1 MKKSFW
7 IAMAVLSLGVTSC
20 KDDVS
25 FDQATYDELISKAFP
40 VQNVD
45 PNHQWATVGKA
56 TGSIT
61 VNGDYGETYKVGLYL
76 GHPEITTSSKQLY
89 FGEVLSGETL
99 NVTFSHPVATDV
111 IYIGIFD
118 KDGRRVYMNA
128 PIVDGHVEAVYGANS
143 NASRRTTE
151 AEAPQYAKTLN
162 DYLNPSS
169 ELVGNKTVEQV
180 TVAQMQAYD
189 TFTDADINSS
199 GYMLQ
204 GGTTPVETKYVQ
216 GTCWWRVPAGF
227 NPTAGQTVVVKD
239 GDITI
244 GTLTFHGTGS
254 GATSDTS
261 KGNGFSHRIDR
272 QAVSFTP
279 ALNGQMTLYFKG
291 VWAPFYWQD
300 NNGWLTNGE
309 NRNHDAYL
317 GDAKK
322 GHTYKIWYEDG
333 IGFYG
338 LQFYYQEQVKIGGE
352 PLPGDGC
359 HFRIASGTTITKT
372 FHLNNTTGIY
382 NHMVLYVEGKCH
394 LSASNT
400 LNSPTIVVADGGEV
414 ILDGSINISNAGRF
428 IVMAGGKITGAKDV
442 VASVT
447 NGAPNYNAGTINFEG
462 TLNLNGSKFYNNGTV
477 NVDVLTGTS
486 GGTAF
491 TNFGKITANTNSYN
505 SSAFNQTWVNG
516 CYVHFKSGAGL
527 GSSIMLPGSRF
538 DIDGECRDATG
549 SIEMHSQSLLKV
561 GGKLFANN
569 LTINGPTNNSEYAIV
584 KIGGLATWGGGL
596 QTNNRVFFDFDP
608 NEVYDNNNPNNK
620 HSEYNRNAVLSY
632 IHYWVNEKNALNEI
646 TIPEGCGGTGG
657 FNPEGNGG
665 DPVIPEPK
673 GFSFRYC
680 FEDNFPDA
688 GDYDFNDVVLTVT
701 PKLNDKTLTI
711 KVSLDAVGAT
721 KTLAAAIR
729 LISLKS
735 TDLEEYTVTQGFASP
750 EDAGGLGSYDNIDT
764 RETFLKE
771 DQKPNNTSNMVIVL
785 FKDAHWAINP
795 QKTSTGAVER
805 TFFNTVKPGDYY
817 ERNVDVKT
825 ATYKLVFKDADKAKT
840 MLAENLY
847 DVFIVEP
854 YNGAYWEVH
863 TVQNGFKTDQ
873 VITNR
878 KPEPGYSNAYGS
890 NKPWAI
896 MVPGDFK
903 YPYEWQIIGTRSSGV
918 LSGAYQ
924 TAGHSFAEWAENSED
939 ATDWYLFPTNGLVY
953 E

>member
-1 MKKSFW
+1 MKKNFW
-7 IAMAVLSLGVTSC
+7 IAMALLSLGVTSC
-20 KDDVS
+20 KDDVV
-25 FDQATYDELISKAFP
+25 FDQASYDEYLRKSFVIE
-40 VQNVD
+40 NVD

-76 GHPEITTSSKQLY
+76 GHPEITSSSKQLY
-89 FGEVLSGETL
+89 FGEVKSGETL
-99 NVTFSHPVATDV
+99 DVAFSHPVATDIV
-111 IYIGIFD
+111 YIGIYD
-118 KDGRRVYMNA
+118 KDGRRIYMNA
-128 PIVDGHVEAVYGANS
+128 PIVNGHVEAVYGANS
-143 NASRRTTE
+143 NASRRATE

-261 KGNGFSHRIDR
+261 KGNGFTHRIDR

-309 NRNHDAYL
+309 NRNYDAYL

-903 YPYEWQIIGTRSSGV
+903 YPYEWQLIGKRSGGV
-918 LSGAYQ
+918 LTGAYQ
-924 TAGHSFAEWAENSED
+924 TAGHSFAEWAENSEA
-939 ATDWYLFPTNGLVY
+939 ATDWYLYPTSGLVY